1 MRTVQVEVAL
11 AELAVGQWG
20 LFTTQQAQ
28 HVAVSRVRLSRLT
41 QAGALLRLAH
51 GVYALRGASGT
62 THLELRAAWLA
73 VEPTRTASERVDDGA
88 KGVVVSHTSAA
99 DLYGFGDLDADRHEF
114 TTSVRKQTRRND
126 VRFHRSYVSNTDVTL
141 RDGLPVT
148 TPARLIVDLLA
159 DGHDGGHV
167 ADVLAVAVRARSIVV
182 GDLPQR
188 LAPFAHRF
196 GREAG
201 DGQGL
206 LDQLLDLGGALDQ
219 VVADQLTDIA
229 RADNKSLA
237 ELLSTAVGNQDL
249 AGLPTFPDTAAFA
262 NVFTTGIGGEALA
275 NLARSPALAAA
286 AQSAANSPALA
297 QIAQSPA
304 LTEILNNSQM
314 TNAIAALT
322 QSPAVT
328 EVFQHSPAIEAIS
341 KMMQSPA
348 LATAIR
354 NSTATDSLIAN
365 LARSTQL
372 GNAAGAAAAAATQLP
387 ATRTHRALPAAT
399 KDTAPLDDSEPSPA

>member
-1 MRTVQVEVAL
+1 MQALEVEVAL
-11 AELAVGQWG
+11 AELAAGQWG

-28 HVAVSRVRLSRLT
+28 HMGVSRVRLSRLT

-62 THLELRAAWLA
+62 GHLELRAAWLA
-73 VEPTRTASERVDDGA
+73 VDPTRTASARIAAGA
-88 KGVVVSHTSAA
+88 QGVVASHTSAA
-99 DLYGFGDLDADRHEF
+99 DLYGFGDLDAGRHEF

-141 RDGLPVT
+141 RNGLPVT
-148 TPARLIVDLLA
+148 TPARLIVDLLI

-167 ADVLAVAVRARSIVV
+167 ADVLADAVRARSIVL

-196 GREAG
+196 GRDAG

-206 LDQLLDLGGALDQ
+206 LDQLLELGGALDQ

-229 RADNKSLA
+229 RADNRSLA
-237 ELLSTAVGNQDL
+237 ELLSTAVGNQAL
-249 AGLPTFPDTAAFA
+249 AGLPTFLDTAAFA
-262 NVFTTGIGGEALA
+262 SVFTTGIGGDALA

-304 LTEILNNSQM
+304 LTELLNNSQL
-314 TNAIAALT
+314 THAIEALT

-328 EVFQHSPAIEAIS
+328 EALHHSPAIEAIS

-348 LATAIR
+348 IAAAIR
-354 NSTATDSLIAN
+354 NSKATDSLIAN
-365 LARSTQL
+365 LARTTQL
-372 GNAAGAAAAAATQLP
+372 ANAVAAVQLP
-387 ATRTHRALPAAT
+387 ATRASRALPAAT
-399 KDTAPLDDSEPSPA
+399 KDTAPAHDSEPSPA